1 MRKASGSGGHMTRLA
16 YILLV
21 ACAVAG
27 CASGGGASGIAPV
40 CPEPEIQSP
49 DYIIGA
55 GDTLQIFV
63 WRNPELSSTVPVRP
77 DGKISIPLVEDM
89 PAVGKTPSKLARD
102 LEGQLSEYLR
112 SPEVNIIV
120 ANQGSSNQIQIV
132 GMVRQPQSVPYRAD
146 IRVLDVMIAV
156 GGLHEYAA
164 GNRSKIVREIRGES
178 TECPI
183 RLDDLYTD
191 GDMSQNIR
199 VYPGDVLVVPE
210 ARF

>member
-1 MRKASGSGGHMTRLA
+1 MDAMQRTGFLAARLA
-16 YILLV
+16 AV
-21 ACAVAG
+21 ALATALAAG
-27 CASGGGASGIAPV
+27 CATGGAAGVAPA
-40 CPEPEIQSP
+40 CPEPDLKSP

-89 PAVGKTPSKLARD
+89 PAIGKTPSQLARD
-102 LEGQLSEYLR
+102 LEGEFSEYLR

-120 ANQGSSNQIQIV
+120 ANQGTANQIQVV

-164 GNRSKIVREIRGES
+164 GNRAKLVRQLAGDS
-178 TECPI
+178 AECPI
-183 RLDDLYTD
+183 RLSDLYND
-191 GDMSQNIR
+191 GDLSQNIR
-199 VYPGDVLVVPE
+199 VYPGDVLIVPE